1 MAKDSPEN
9 HPSAQEYVEF
19 VNKYWVDKA
28 TNLSIV
34 LTGHLFIEKKVDD
47 LIRSVMPHPDNLLKY
62 RFAQKIEILF
72 ASGNLPQ
79 RTYDAI
85 KIISIIRNKYAHDLE
100 YEIDRKLM
108 IKLSSLRTKPLSG
121 LGKLDTSELLIKNL
135 SYTMGLIHGYARGR
149 KEPAEPS

>member
-1 MAKDSPEN
+1 MVKSSIEN
-9 HPSAQEYVEF
+9 NPSAQEYIEF

-47 LIRSVMPHPDNLLKY
+47 LIRSVMQHPDNLLKY

-72 ASGNLPQ
+72 ASGNLPL
-79 RTYDAI
+79 RTYEAI
-85 KIISIIRNKYAHDLE
+85 KIISMIRNKYAHDLE

-108 IKLSSLRTKPLSG
+108 IKLNSLRTKPLSG
-121 LGKLDTSELLIKNL
+121 IGKLDTSELLIKNL
-135 SYTMGLIHGYARGR
+135 SYTMGLIHGYVRTH
-149 KEPAEPS
+149 KKK